1 MRWNIENNHEYKKKL
16 EMNTFSALNN
26 LYEIDIPLNK

>member
-1 MRWNIENNHEYKKKL
+1 MRWNIENNHEYKKKKKKL

-26 LYEIDIPLNK
+26 L